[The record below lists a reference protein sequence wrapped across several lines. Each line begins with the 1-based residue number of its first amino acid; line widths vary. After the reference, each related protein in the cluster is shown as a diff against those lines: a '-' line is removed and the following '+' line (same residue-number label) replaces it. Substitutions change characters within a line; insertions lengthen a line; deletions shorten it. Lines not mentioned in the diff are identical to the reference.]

1 MARNIERDERE
12 ANRRKL
18 QLIQAGFELFSTKG
32 IESVSMQAVANQA
45 DVGAATMYNYYKTK
59 ANLAVAISAYIWK
72 NVWDEN
78 LKSVGMDQL
87 MHMNAYQLIEH
98 YTNMILQLYKTRPE
112 ILRFSGNYKTFIVR
126 EGVQENQL
134 EEHLSALEP
143 IGKLFHIKYEEAKI
157 DKSINTEIPEESMFT
172 AVTLTM
178 LGMAERYA
186 EGIVWADNHMP
197 DHVTE
202 LEHTKDM
209 ILLWAKGG
217 R

>member
-12 ANRRKL
+12 ANRRKQ

-32 IESVSMQAVANQA
+32 IESVSMQAVAKQA

-78 LKSVGMDQL
+78 LESVGMEQL
-87 MHMNAYQLIEH
+87 MRMNAYQLIEH

-112 ILRFSGNYKTFIVR
+112 ILRYSGNYKTFIVR
-126 EGVQENQL
+126 EGVQRNQL

-143 IGKLFHIKYEEAKI
+143 IGKLFHIKYEEAKK
-157 DKSINTEIPEESMFT
+157 DKSINTDISEQYMFT
-172 AVTLTM
+172 TVTLTM

-186 EGIVWADNHMP
+186 EGIVWADSHMP

-202 LEHTKDM
+202 LEYTKDM

-217 R
+217 H